1 MVIYV
6 RWVQVN
12 TGWSTVPVLLLPV
25 RDYYSTV
32 LRYCTILL
40 HSRIAFARRQYSR
53 EALELE
59 KLRREQA
66 ELDEQTML
74 EKRKTLDSEERSQV
88 HAQFLDDASD
98 AESVRS
104 SSSSAAAEFLF
115 CRFRRFREITSFL
128 CDRLIGCHVLMLRS
142 PWSPVSSESRL
153 LVVEGLTV

>member
-1 MVIYV
+1 MSGQI
-6 RWVQVN
+6 
-12 TGWSTVPVLLLPV
+12 
-25 RDYYSTV
+25 
-32 LRYCTILL
+32 
-40 HSRIAFARRQYSR
+40 